1 MVGVGAVGAR
11 VARQLL
17 SSEGVDEVILRD
29 GETGRLETIARSLGA
44 GAHIDDG
51 AYGTPIDAEV
61 VVLAG
66 PCGTHVAAARAA
78 VAQGQAVVS
87 TADSIEDVRAL
98 LELDAE
104 ARERGVTVVVG
115 AGFAPGLSCLLA
127 AHAITRF
134 DVVDEIHVAKTGTG
148 GPACARQHHQ
158 ALAGRS
164 LDWRDGGWVERPGGS
179 GRELCWFPD
188 PIGAEDCYRAALPDA
203 LLLVPTF
210 PGVSRVTAR
219 VGANRWDR
227 FTARLPML
235 RTDPEGGP
243 GAIRVE
249 VRGQRGAS
257 RDVTVMGAMDRPAV
271 AAGAVAALSALWL
284 AQDRQERAGAGGLA
298 TMVDAAPFLA
308 ELRRRGSAGRD
319 LPARRRGLSG
329 LNLGWEVQAWEMP
342 VAVAD
347 ADARR

>member
-1 MVGVGAVGAR
+1 MRTIAVIGVGAVGAR

-29 GETGRLETIARSLGA
+29 GAEGRLETIARSLGA
-44 GAHIDDG
+44 GARIDG
-51 AYGTPIDAEV
+51 GGYGSPVEAGV

-66 PCGTHVAAARAA
+66 PAGTHLDAARAA
-78 VAQGQAVVS
+78 VARGQSVVS
-87 TADSIEDVRAL
+87 TADAIDDVRGL
-98 LELDAE
+98 LDLEPE

-127 AHAITRF
+127 AHAATRF
-134 DVVDEIHVAKTGTG
+134 DAVDEIHVAKTGTG

-164 LDWRDGGWVERPGGS
+164 LDWRDGGWVERPAGS

-188 PIGAEDCYRAALPDA
+188 PVGAEDCYRAALPDA

-210 PGVSRVTAR
+210 PGVTRVTAR

-249 VRGQRGAS
+249 IRGRRGAS

-284 AQDRQERAGAGGLA
+284 AQDRQRRAGAGGLA
-298 TMVDAAPFLA
+298 GLVEPGPFLS
-308 ELRRRGSAGRD
+308 ELRRRGVRAAVFQRDAG
-319 LPARRRGLSG
+319 GS
-329 LNLGWEVQAWEMP
+329 ET
-342 VAVAD
+342 
-347 ADARR
+347 